1 MNRCTRQTTLLID
14 IKTPLIASPSAAISL
29 ATLEGR
35 SACAAATNE
44 QFWQSLFGVP
54 VHLCR
59 FATHRL
65 GLGAESD
72 ALLAAVL
79 VAVVEHSA
87 VAAATAEVAAV
98 VGRLAAVGMSAVA
111 AAVGAVAG
119 TVGTAAVAV

>member
-1 MNRCTRQTTLLID
+1 M
-14 IKTPLIASPSAAISL
+14 
-29 ATLEGR
+29 
-35 SACAAATNE
+35 
-44 QFWQSLFGVP
+44 FGVP

-65 GLGAESD
+65 GLEAESG

-98 VGRLAAVGMSAVA
+98 VGKLAAVGMSAVAAAAAVA

-119 TVGTAAVAV
+119 TVGTAAAVAV